1 MKRSSVFYTITFIFA
16 LALTSIFLAFL
27 WLMDYDKQ
35 NYARELNAKYS
46 TIARN
51 QLFLMSG
58 IINEKEYER
67 QTGDFKMPEI
77 TNERQKEEILANATV
92 LEEISADIG
101 SSAIMI
107 YQNHHY
113 LKVRHVDKVL
123 LLKDNDYQPYRYDII
138 KIIFSLVAII
148 LLAAYVFV
156 IRKLKPLR
164 KLKRQIA
171 KFAAGEIDEVQN
183 VSSGNDEISEVAEAF
198 YDAVCQIKNLNAS
211 RKLFL
216 RNIMHE
222 LKTPITKGRLAAEM
236 IEKSKNQERLVSVF
250 IKLENLI
257 NEFAAVE
264 QVTSSIT
271 LNNTKIC
278 RIDDVIDEAKTRRG
292 RPTLGVLYDNRV
304 AVLMGDF
311 ILSSALVGAIALSD
325 LRIMGIVS
333 AIGRELTEGEIRQ
346 FETAEGI
353 ILDEA
358 TYYDIIF
365 QKTAVLFRSC
375 AEVAAITTEASTE
388 DYDRAARIGTA
399 LGMAFQIRDDIFD
412 YYRSDVG
419 KPTGNDIREGK
430 ITLPLLHVLTEL
442 QKEGK
447 ATPYLALL
455 SEKPIPPSSIEQLTT
470 LAHEAGGIDYAWKRL
485 YHYIDE
491 AKTLLCS
498 FPESEYRTSLLAL
511 ADYIAERTI

>member
-77 TNERQKEEILANATV
+77 TNEQQKEEILANATV

-113 LKVRHVDKVL
+113 LKVQHVDKVL

-264 QVTSSIT
+264 QVTSNIA

-278 RIDDVIDEAKTRRG
+278 RIDDIIDEALDIAMVDPGQVTISKLEDVNLNADFKLLAIAAKNMIDNALKYSPNKRVNITITRESIKFINEGERLSKELRHYVEPFTKG
-292 RPTLGVLYDNRV
+292 ENAQKSFGLGLYIVENIIKAHKLTLGYEYKNGLNVFSFENLQN
-304 AVLMGDF
+304 
-311 ILSSALVGAIALSD
+311 IA
-325 LRIMGIVS
+325 
-333 AIGRELTEGEIRQ
+333 A
-346 FETAEGI
+346 
-353 ILDEA
+353 
-358 TYYDIIF
+358 
-365 QKTAVLFRSC
+365 
-375 AEVAAITTEASTE
+375 
-388 DYDRAARIGTA
+388 
-399 LGMAFQIRDDIFD
+399 
-412 YYRSDVG
+412 
-419 KPTGNDIREGK
+419 
-430 ITLPLLHVLTEL
+430 
-442 QKEGK
+442 
-447 ATPYLALL
+447 
-455 SEKPIPPSSIEQLTT
+455 
-470 LAHEAGGIDYAWKRL
+470 
-485 YHYIDE
+485 
-491 AKTLLCS
+491 
-498 FPESEYRTSLLAL
+498 
-511 ADYIAERTI
+511 

>member
-113 LKVRHVDKVL
+113 LKVQHVDKVL

-257 NEFAAVE
+257 NEFVAVE
-264 QVTSSIT
+264 QVTSSIA

-278 RIDDVIDEAKTRRG
+278 RIDDVIDEALDIAMVDPGQVTISK
-292 RPTLGVLYDNRV
+292 LEDVNLN
-304 AVLMGDF
+304 ADF
-311 ILSSALVGAIALSD
+311 KLLAIAAKNMIDNALKYSPNKHVNITIT
-325 LRIMGIVS
+325 RGSIKFIN
-333 AIGRELTEGEIRQ
+333 EGERLSKELRHYVEPFTKGESAQKSFGLGLYIVENIIKAHKLTLSYEYKNGLNVFS
-346 FETAEGI
+346 FENLQNI
-353 ILDEA
+353 
-358 TYYDIIF
+358 
-365 QKTAVLFRSC
+365 
-375 AEVAAITTEASTE
+375 AA
-388 DYDRAARIGTA
+388 
-399 LGMAFQIRDDIFD
+399 
-412 YYRSDVG
+412 
-419 KPTGNDIREGK
+419 
-430 ITLPLLHVLTEL
+430 
-442 QKEGK
+442 
-447 ATPYLALL
+447 
-455 SEKPIPPSSIEQLTT
+455 
-470 LAHEAGGIDYAWKRL
+470 
-485 YHYIDE
+485 
-491 AKTLLCS
+491 
-498 FPESEYRTSLLAL
+498 
-511 ADYIAERTI
+511 

>member
-113 LKVRHVDKVL
+113 LKVQHVDKVL

-198 YDAVCQIKNLNAS
+198 YDAVSQIKNLNAS

-264 QVTSSIT
+264 QVTSSIA

-278 RIDDVIDEAKTRRG
+278 RIDDVIDEALDIAMVDPGQVTISK
-292 RPTLGVLYDNRV
+292 LEDVNLN
-304 AVLMGDF
+304 ADF
-311 ILSSALVGAIALSD
+311 KLLAIAAKNMIDNALKYSPNKHVNITITRESIKFINEGERLS
-325 LRIMGIVS
+325 
-333 AIGRELTEGEIRQ
+333 RELRHYVEPFTKGESAQKSFGLGLYIVENIIKAHKLTLSYEYKNGLNVFS
-346 FETAEGI
+346 FENLQNI
-353 ILDEA
+353 
-358 TYYDIIF
+358 
-365 QKTAVLFRSC
+365 
-375 AEVAAITTEASTE
+375 AA
-388 DYDRAARIGTA
+388 
-399 LGMAFQIRDDIFD
+399 
-412 YYRSDVG
+412 
-419 KPTGNDIREGK
+419 
-430 ITLPLLHVLTEL
+430 
-442 QKEGK
+442 
-447 ATPYLALL
+447 
-455 SEKPIPPSSIEQLTT
+455 
-470 LAHEAGGIDYAWKRL
+470 
-485 YHYIDE
+485 
-491 AKTLLCS
+491 
-498 FPESEYRTSLLAL
+498 
-511 ADYIAERTI
+511 

>member
-113 LKVRHVDKVL
+113 LKVQHVDKVL

-198 YDAVCQIKNLNAS
+198 YDAVSQIKNLNAS

-264 QVTSSIT
+264 QVTSNIA

-278 RIDDVIDEAKTRRG
+278 RIDDVIDEAMDIAMVDPGQVTISK
-292 RPTLGVLYDNRV
+292 LEDVNLN
-304 AVLMGDF
+304 ADF
-311 ILSSALVGAIALSD
+311 KLLAIAAKNMIDNALKYSPNKHVN
-325 LRIMGIVS
+325 ITIT
-333 AIGRELTEGEIRQ
+333 RESIKFINEGERLSKELRHYVEPFTKGESAQKSFGLGLYIVENIIKAHKLTLSYEYKNGLNVFS
-346 FETAEGI
+346 FENLQNI
-353 ILDEA
+353 
-358 TYYDIIF
+358 
-365 QKTAVLFRSC
+365 
-375 AEVAAITTEASTE
+375 AA
-388 DYDRAARIGTA
+388 
-399 LGMAFQIRDDIFD
+399 
-412 YYRSDVG
+412 
-419 KPTGNDIREGK
+419 
-430 ITLPLLHVLTEL
+430 
-442 QKEGK
+442 
-447 ATPYLALL
+447 
-455 SEKPIPPSSIEQLTT
+455 
-470 LAHEAGGIDYAWKRL
+470 
-485 YHYIDE
+485 
-491 AKTLLCS
+491 
-498 FPESEYRTSLLAL
+498 
-511 ADYIAERTI
+511 

>member
-77 TNERQKEEILANATV
+77 TNEQQKEEILANATV

-113 LKVRHVDKVL
+113 LKVQHVDKVL

-198 YDAVCQIKNLNAS
+198 YDAVSQIKNLNAS

-264 QVTSSIT
+264 QVTSNIA

-278 RIDDVIDEAKTRRG
+278 RIDDIIDEALDIAMVDPGQVTISKLEDVNLNADFKLLAIAAKNMIDNALKYSPNKHVNITITRESIKFINEGERLSKELRHYVEPFTKG
-292 RPTLGVLYDNRV
+292 ESAQKSFGLGLYIVENIIKAHKLTLGYEYKNGLNVFSFENLQN
-304 AVLMGDF
+304 
-311 ILSSALVGAIALSD
+311 IA
-325 LRIMGIVS
+325 
-333 AIGRELTEGEIRQ
+333 A
-346 FETAEGI
+346 
-353 ILDEA
+353 
-358 TYYDIIF
+358 
-365 QKTAVLFRSC
+365 
-375 AEVAAITTEASTE
+375 
-388 DYDRAARIGTA
+388 
-399 LGMAFQIRDDIFD
+399 
-412 YYRSDVG
+412 
-419 KPTGNDIREGK
+419 
-430 ITLPLLHVLTEL
+430 
-442 QKEGK
+442 
-447 ATPYLALL
+447 
-455 SEKPIPPSSIEQLTT
+455 
-470 LAHEAGGIDYAWKRL
+470 
-485 YHYIDE
+485 
-491 AKTLLCS
+491 
-498 FPESEYRTSLLAL
+498 
-511 ADYIAERTI
+511 

>member
-77 TNERQKEEILANATV
+77 TNEQQKEEILANATV

-113 LKVRHVDKVL
+113 LKVQHVDKVL

-198 YDAVCQIKNLNAS
+198 YDAVSQIKNLNAS

-264 QVTSSIT
+264 QVTSNIA

-278 RIDDVIDEAKTRRG
+278 RIDDVIDEALDIAMVDPGQVTISK
-292 RPTLGVLYDNRV
+292 LEDVNLN
-304 AVLMGDF
+304 ADF
-311 ILSSALVGAIALSD
+311 KLLAIAAKNVIDNALKYSPNKHVN
-325 LRIMGIVS
+325 ITIT
-333 AIGRELTEGEIRQ
+333 RESIKFINEGERLSKELRHYVEPFTKGESAKKSFGLGLYIVENIIKAHKLTLSYEYKNGLNVFS
-346 FETAEGI
+346 FENLQNI
-353 ILDEA
+353 
-358 TYYDIIF
+358 
-365 QKTAVLFRSC
+365 
-375 AEVAAITTEASTE
+375 AA
-388 DYDRAARIGTA
+388 
-399 LGMAFQIRDDIFD
+399 
-412 YYRSDVG
+412 
-419 KPTGNDIREGK
+419 
-430 ITLPLLHVLTEL
+430 
-442 QKEGK
+442 
-447 ATPYLALL
+447 
-455 SEKPIPPSSIEQLTT
+455 
-470 LAHEAGGIDYAWKRL
+470 
-485 YHYIDE
+485 
-491 AKTLLCS
+491 
-498 FPESEYRTSLLAL
+498 
-511 ADYIAERTI
+511 

>member
-113 LKVRHVDKVL
+113 LKVQHVDKIL

-138 KIIFSLVAII
+138 KIIFLLVAII

-171 KFAAGEIDEVQN
+171 KFAAGEIEEVQN

-198 YDAVCQIKNLNAS
+198 YDAVSQIKSLNAS

-264 QVTSSIT
+264 QVTSNIA

-278 RIDDVIDEAKTRRG
+278 RIDDVIDEALDIAMVDPGQVTISKLEDVNLNADFKLLAIAAKNMIDNALKYSPNKHVNITITRESIKFINEGERLSKELRHYVEPFTKG
-292 RPTLGVLYDNRV
+292 ESAQKSFGLGLYIVENIIKAHKLTLGYEYKNGLNVFSFENLQN
-304 AVLMGDF
+304 
-311 ILSSALVGAIALSD
+311 IA
-325 LRIMGIVS
+325 
-333 AIGRELTEGEIRQ
+333 A
-346 FETAEGI
+346 
-353 ILDEA
+353 
-358 TYYDIIF
+358 
-365 QKTAVLFRSC
+365 
-375 AEVAAITTEASTE
+375 
-388 DYDRAARIGTA
+388 
-399 LGMAFQIRDDIFD
+399 
-412 YYRSDVG
+412 
-419 KPTGNDIREGK
+419 
-430 ITLPLLHVLTEL
+430 
-442 QKEGK
+442 
-447 ATPYLALL
+447 
-455 SEKPIPPSSIEQLTT
+455 
-470 LAHEAGGIDYAWKRL
+470 
-485 YHYIDE
+485 
-491 AKTLLCS
+491 
-498 FPESEYRTSLLAL
+498 
-511 ADYIAERTI
+511 

>member
-77 TNERQKEEILANATV
+77 TNEQQKEEILANATV

-113 LKVRHVDKVL
+113 LKVQHVDKIL

-138 KIIFSLVAII
+138 KIIFLLVAII

-198 YDAVCQIKNLNAS
+198 YDAVSQIKSLNAS

-264 QVTSSIT
+264 QVTSNIA

-278 RIDDVIDEAKTRRG
+278 RIDDVIDEALDIAMVDPGQVTISK
-292 RPTLGVLYDNRV
+292 LEDVNLN
-304 AVLMGDF
+304 ADF
-311 ILSSALVGAIALSD
+311 KLLAIAAKNMIDNALKYSPNKHVN
-325 LRIMGIVS
+325 ITIT
-333 AIGRELTEGEIRQ
+333 RESIKFINEGERLSKELRHYVEPFTKGESAQKSFGLGLYIVENIIKAHKLTLSYEYKNGLNVFS
-346 FETAEGI
+346 FENLQNI
-353 ILDEA
+353 
-358 TYYDIIF
+358 
-365 QKTAVLFRSC
+365 
-375 AEVAAITTEASTE
+375 AA
-388 DYDRAARIGTA
+388 
-399 LGMAFQIRDDIFD
+399 
-412 YYRSDVG
+412 
-419 KPTGNDIREGK
+419 
-430 ITLPLLHVLTEL
+430 
-442 QKEGK
+442 
-447 ATPYLALL
+447 
-455 SEKPIPPSSIEQLTT
+455 
-470 LAHEAGGIDYAWKRL
+470 
-485 YHYIDE
+485 
-491 AKTLLCS
+491 
-498 FPESEYRTSLLAL
+498 
-511 ADYIAERTI
+511 

>member
-113 LKVRHVDKVL
+113 LKVQHVDKIL

-198 YDAVCQIKNLNAS
+198 YDAVSQIKNLNAS

-264 QVTSSIT
+264 QVTSNIA

-278 RIDDVIDEAKTRRG
+278 RIDDVIDEALDIAMVDPGQVTISKLEDVNLKADFKLLAIAAKNMIDNALKYSPNKHVNITITRESIKFINEGERLSKELRHYVEPFTKG
-292 RPTLGVLYDNRV
+292 ESAQKSFGLGLYIVENIIKAHKLTLGYEYKNGLNVFSFDN
-304 AVLMGDF
+304 LQN
-311 ILSSALVGAIALSD
+311 IA
-325 LRIMGIVS
+325 
-333 AIGRELTEGEIRQ
+333 A
-346 FETAEGI
+346 
-353 ILDEA
+353 
-358 TYYDIIF
+358 
-365 QKTAVLFRSC
+365 
-375 AEVAAITTEASTE
+375 
-388 DYDRAARIGTA
+388 
-399 LGMAFQIRDDIFD
+399 
-412 YYRSDVG
+412 
-419 KPTGNDIREGK
+419 
-430 ITLPLLHVLTEL
+430 
-442 QKEGK
+442 
-447 ATPYLALL
+447 
-455 SEKPIPPSSIEQLTT
+455 
-470 LAHEAGGIDYAWKRL
+470 
-485 YHYIDE
+485 
-491 AKTLLCS
+491 
-498 FPESEYRTSLLAL
+498 
-511 ADYIAERTI
+511 

>member
-77 TNERQKEEILANATV
+77 TNEQQKEEILANATV

-113 LKVRHVDKVL
+113 LKVQHVDKIL

-138 KIIFSLVAII
+138 KIIFLLVAII

-198 YDAVCQIKNLNAS
+198 YDAVSQIKNLNAS

-264 QVTSSIT
+264 QVTSNIA

-278 RIDDVIDEAKTRRG
+278 RIDDVIDEALDIAMVDPGQVTISK
-292 RPTLGVLYDNRV
+292 LEDANLN
-304 AVLMGDF
+304 ADF
-311 ILSSALVGAIALSD
+311 KLLAIAAKNMIDNALKYSPNKHVN
-325 LRIMGIVS
+325 ITIT
-333 AIGRELTEGEIRQ
+333 RESIKFINEGERLSKELRHYVEPFTKGEGAQKSFGLGLYIVENIIKAHKLTLSYEYKNGLNVFS
-346 FETAEGI
+346 FENLQNI
-353 ILDEA
+353 
-358 TYYDIIF
+358 
-365 QKTAVLFRSC
+365 
-375 AEVAAITTEASTE
+375 AA
-388 DYDRAARIGTA
+388 
-399 LGMAFQIRDDIFD
+399 
-412 YYRSDVG
+412 
-419 KPTGNDIREGK
+419 
-430 ITLPLLHVLTEL
+430 
-442 QKEGK
+442 
-447 ATPYLALL
+447 
-455 SEKPIPPSSIEQLTT
+455 
-470 LAHEAGGIDYAWKRL
+470 
-485 YHYIDE
+485 
-491 AKTLLCS
+491 
-498 FPESEYRTSLLAL
+498 
-511 ADYIAERTI
+511 

>member
-77 TNERQKEEILANATV
+77 TNEQQKEEILANATV

-113 LKVRHVDKVL
+113 LKVQHVDKIL

-198 YDAVCQIKNLNAS
+198 YDAVSQIKSLNAS

-264 QVTSSIT
+264 QVTSNIA

-278 RIDDVIDEAKTRRG
+278 RIDDVIDEALDIAMVDPGQVTISK
-292 RPTLGVLYDNRV
+292 LEDVNLN
-304 AVLMGDF
+304 ADF
-311 ILSSALVGAIALSD
+311 KLLAIAAKNMIDNAVKYSPNKHVN
-325 LRIMGIVS
+325 ITIT
-333 AIGRELTEGEIRQ
+333 RESIKFINEGERLSKELRHYVEPFTKGESAQKSFGLGLYIVENIIKAHKLTLSYEYKNGLNVFS
-346 FETAEGI
+346 FENLQNI
-353 ILDEA
+353 
-358 TYYDIIF
+358 
-365 QKTAVLFRSC
+365 
-375 AEVAAITTEASTE
+375 AA
-388 DYDRAARIGTA
+388 
-399 LGMAFQIRDDIFD
+399 
-412 YYRSDVG
+412 
-419 KPTGNDIREGK
+419 
-430 ITLPLLHVLTEL
+430 
-442 QKEGK
+442 
-447 ATPYLALL
+447 
-455 SEKPIPPSSIEQLTT
+455 
-470 LAHEAGGIDYAWKRL
+470 
-485 YHYIDE
+485 
-491 AKTLLCS
+491 
-498 FPESEYRTSLLAL
+498 
-511 ADYIAERTI
+511 

>member
-113 LKVRHVDKVL
+113 LKVQHVDKVL

-138 KIIFSLVAII
+138 KIIFLLVAII

-264 QVTSSIT
+264 QVTSNIA

-278 RIDDVIDEAKTRRG
+278 RIDDIIDEALDIAMVDPGQVTISKLEDVNLNADFKLLAIAAKNMIDNALKYSPNKHVNITITRESIKFINEGERLSKELRHYVEPFTKG
-292 RPTLGVLYDNRV
+292 ENAQKSFGLGLYIVENIIKAHKLTLGYEYKNGLNVFSFENLQN
-304 AVLMGDF
+304 
-311 ILSSALVGAIALSD
+311 IA
-325 LRIMGIVS
+325 
-333 AIGRELTEGEIRQ
+333 A
-346 FETAEGI
+346 
-353 ILDEA
+353 
-358 TYYDIIF
+358 
-365 QKTAVLFRSC
+365 
-375 AEVAAITTEASTE
+375 
-388 DYDRAARIGTA
+388 
-399 LGMAFQIRDDIFD
+399 
-412 YYRSDVG
+412 
-419 KPTGNDIREGK
+419 
-430 ITLPLLHVLTEL
+430 
-442 QKEGK
+442 
-447 ATPYLALL
+447 
-455 SEKPIPPSSIEQLTT
+455 
-470 LAHEAGGIDYAWKRL
+470 
-485 YHYIDE
+485 
-491 AKTLLCS
+491 
-498 FPESEYRTSLLAL
+498 
-511 ADYIAERTI
+511 

>member
-113 LKVRHVDKVL
+113 LKVQHVDKIL

-198 YDAVCQIKNLNAS
+198 YDAVSQIKNLNAS

-264 QVTSSIT
+264 QVTSNIA

-278 RIDDVIDEAKTRRG
+278 RIDDVIDEALDIAMVDPGKVTISK
-292 RPTLGVLYDNRV
+292 LEDVNLN
-304 AVLMGDF
+304 ADF
-311 ILSSALVGAIALSD
+311 KLLAIAAKNMIDNALKYSPNKHVN
-325 LRIMGIVS
+325 ITIT
-333 AIGRELTEGEIRQ
+333 RESIKFINEGERLSKELRHYVEPFTKGASAQKSFGLGLYIVENIIKAHKLTLSYEYKNGLNVFS
-346 FETAEGI
+346 FENLQNI
-353 ILDEA
+353 
-358 TYYDIIF
+358 
-365 QKTAVLFRSC
+365 
-375 AEVAAITTEASTE
+375 AA
-388 DYDRAARIGTA
+388 
-399 LGMAFQIRDDIFD
+399 
-412 YYRSDVG
+412 
-419 KPTGNDIREGK
+419 
-430 ITLPLLHVLTEL
+430 
-442 QKEGK
+442 
-447 ATPYLALL
+447 
-455 SEKPIPPSSIEQLTT
+455 
-470 LAHEAGGIDYAWKRL
+470 
-485 YHYIDE
+485 
-491 AKTLLCS
+491 
-498 FPESEYRTSLLAL
+498 
-511 ADYIAERTI
+511 

>member
-77 TNERQKEEILANATV
+77 TNEQQKEEILANATV

-113 LKVRHVDKVL
+113 LKVQHVDKIL

-138 KIIFSLVAII
+138 KIIFLLVAII

-183 VSSGNDEISEVAEAF
+183 VSSGNDEISDVAEAF
-198 YDAVCQIKNLNAS
+198 YDAVSQIKSLNAS

-264 QVTSSIT
+264 QVTSNIA

-278 RIDDVIDEAKTRRG
+278 RIDDVIDEALDIAMVDPGQVTIS
-292 RPTLGVLYDNRV
+292 TLEDVNLN
-304 AVLMGDF
+304 ADF
-311 ILSSALVGAIALSD
+311 KLLAIAAKNMIDNALKYSPNKHVN
-325 LRIMGIVS
+325 ITIT
-333 AIGRELTEGEIRQ
+333 RESIKFINEGERLSKELRHYVEPFTKGESAQKSFGLGLYIVENIIKAHKLTLSYEYKNGLNVFS
-346 FETAEGI
+346 FENLQNI
-353 ILDEA
+353 
-358 TYYDIIF
+358 
-365 QKTAVLFRSC
+365 
-375 AEVAAITTEASTE
+375 AA
-388 DYDRAARIGTA
+388 
-399 LGMAFQIRDDIFD
+399 
-412 YYRSDVG
+412 
-419 KPTGNDIREGK
+419 
-430 ITLPLLHVLTEL
+430 
-442 QKEGK
+442 
-447 ATPYLALL
+447 
-455 SEKPIPPSSIEQLTT
+455 
-470 LAHEAGGIDYAWKRL
+470 
-485 YHYIDE
+485 
-491 AKTLLCS
+491 
-498 FPESEYRTSLLAL
+498 
-511 ADYIAERTI
+511 

>member
-77 TNERQKEEILANATV
+77 TNEQQKEEILANATV

-113 LKVRHVDKVL
+113 LKVQHVDKVL

-183 VSSGNDEISEVAEAF
+183 VSSGNDEISEVAEVF

-264 QVTSSIT
+264 QVTSNIA

-278 RIDDVIDEAKTRRG
+278 RIDDVIDEALDIAMVDPGQVTISK
-292 RPTLGVLYDNRV
+292 LEDVNLN
-304 AVLMGDF
+304 ADF
-311 ILSSALVGAIALSD
+311 KLLAIAAKNMIDNALKYSPNKHVN
-325 LRIMGIVS
+325 ITIT
-333 AIGRELTEGEIRQ
+333 RESIKFINEGERLSKELRHYVEPFTKGESAKKSFGLGLYIVENIIKAHKLTLSYEYKNGLNVFS
-346 FETAEGI
+346 FENLQNI
-353 ILDEA
+353 
-358 TYYDIIF
+358 
-365 QKTAVLFRSC
+365 
-375 AEVAAITTEASTE
+375 AA
-388 DYDRAARIGTA
+388 
-399 LGMAFQIRDDIFD
+399 
-412 YYRSDVG
+412 
-419 KPTGNDIREGK
+419 
-430 ITLPLLHVLTEL
+430 
-442 QKEGK
+442 
-447 ATPYLALL
+447 
-455 SEKPIPPSSIEQLTT
+455 
-470 LAHEAGGIDYAWKRL
+470 
-485 YHYIDE
+485 
-491 AKTLLCS
+491 
-498 FPESEYRTSLLAL
+498 
-511 ADYIAERTI
+511 

>member
-77 TNERQKEEILANATV
+77 TNEQQKEEILANATV

-113 LKVRHVDKVL
+113 LKVQHVDKVL

-198 YDAVCQIKNLNAS
+198 YDAVSQIKNLNAS

-278 RIDDVIDEAKTRRG
+278 RIDDVIDEALDIAMVDPGQVTISK
-292 RPTLGVLYDNRV
+292 LEDVNLN
-304 AVLMGDF
+304 ADF
-311 ILSSALVGAIALSD
+311 KLLAIAAKNMIDNALKYSPNKHVN
-325 LRIMGIVS
+325 ITIT
-333 AIGRELTEGEIRQ
+333 RESIKFINEGERLSKELRHYVEPFTKGESAKKSFGLGLYIVENIIKAHKLTLSYEYKNGLNVFS
-346 FETAEGI
+346 FENLQNI
-353 ILDEA
+353 
-358 TYYDIIF
+358 
-365 QKTAVLFRSC
+365 
-375 AEVAAITTEASTE
+375 AA
-388 DYDRAARIGTA
+388 
-399 LGMAFQIRDDIFD
+399 
-412 YYRSDVG
+412 
-419 KPTGNDIREGK
+419 
-430 ITLPLLHVLTEL
+430 
-442 QKEGK
+442 
-447 ATPYLALL
+447 
-455 SEKPIPPSSIEQLTT
+455 
-470 LAHEAGGIDYAWKRL
+470 
-485 YHYIDE
+485 
-491 AKTLLCS
+491 
-498 FPESEYRTSLLAL
+498 
-511 ADYIAERTI
+511 

>member
-77 TNERQKEEILANATV
+77 TNEQQKEEILANATV

-113 LKVRHVDKVL
+113 LKVQHVDKVL

-138 KIIFSLVAII
+138 KIIFLLVAII

-198 YDAVCQIKNLNAS
+198 YDAVSQIKNLNAS

-264 QVTSSIT
+264 QVTSNIA

-278 RIDDVIDEAKTRRG
+278 RIDDVIDEALDIAMVDPGQVTISK
-292 RPTLGVLYDNRV
+292 LEDVNLN
-304 AVLMGDF
+304 ADF
-311 ILSSALVGAIALSD
+311 KLLAIAAKNMIDNALKYSPNKHVN
-325 LRIMGIVS
+325 ITIT
-333 AIGRELTEGEIRQ
+333 RESIKFINEGERLSKELRHYVEPFTKGESAQKSFGLGLYIV
-346 FETAEGI
+346 ENI
-353 ILDEA
+353 IKAHKL
-358 TYYDIIF
+358 
-365 QKTAVLFRSC
+365 
-375 AEVAAITTEASTE
+375 
-388 DYDRAARIGTA
+388 A
-399 LGMAFQIRDDIFD
+399 LGYEYKNGLNVFSFE
-412 YYRSDVG
+412 
-419 KPTGNDIREGK
+419 N
-430 ITLPLLHVLTEL
+430 L
-442 QKEGK
+442 QN
-447 ATPYLALL
+447 
-455 SEKPIPPSSIEQLTT
+455 
-470 LAHEAGGIDYAWKRL
+470 
-485 YHYIDE
+485 
-491 AKTLLCS
+491 
-498 FPESEYRTSLLAL
+498 
-511 ADYIAERTI
+511 IAA

>member
-113 LKVRHVDKVL
+113 LKVQHVDKVL

-257 NEFAAVE
+257 NEFVAVE
-264 QVTSSIT
+264 QVTSSIA

-278 RIDDVIDEAKTRRG
+278 RIDDVIDEALDIAMVDPGQVTISK
-292 RPTLGVLYDNRV
+292 LVDVNLN
-304 AVLMGDF
+304 ADF
-311 ILSSALVGAIALSD
+311 KLLAIAAKNMIDNALKYSPNKHVN
-325 LRIMGIVS
+325 ITIT
-333 AIGRELTEGEIRQ
+333 RESIKFINEGERLSKELRHYVEPFTKGENAQKSFGLGLYIVENIIKAHKLTLSYEYKNGLNVFS
-346 FETAEGI
+346 FENLQNI
-353 ILDEA
+353 
-358 TYYDIIF
+358 
-365 QKTAVLFRSC
+365 
-375 AEVAAITTEASTE
+375 AA
-388 DYDRAARIGTA
+388 
-399 LGMAFQIRDDIFD
+399 
-412 YYRSDVG
+412 
-419 KPTGNDIREGK
+419 
-430 ITLPLLHVLTEL
+430 
-442 QKEGK
+442 
-447 ATPYLALL
+447 
-455 SEKPIPPSSIEQLTT
+455 
-470 LAHEAGGIDYAWKRL
+470 
-485 YHYIDE
+485 
-491 AKTLLCS
+491 
-498 FPESEYRTSLLAL
+498 
-511 ADYIAERTI
+511 

>member
-113 LKVRHVDKVL
+113 LKVQHVDKVL

-183 VSSGNDEISEVAEAF
+183 ISSGNDEISEVAEAF
-198 YDAVCQIKNLNAS
+198 YDAVSQIKNLNAS

-264 QVTSSIT
+264 QVTSNIA

-278 RIDDVIDEAKTRRG
+278 RIDDVIDEALDIAMVDPEQVTISK
-292 RPTLGVLYDNRV
+292 LEDVNIN
-304 AVLMGDF
+304 ADF
-311 ILSSALVGAIALSD
+311 KLLAIAAKNMIDNALKYSPNK
-325 LRIMGIVS
+325 RVNITIT
-333 AIGRELTEGEIRQ
+333 RESIKFINEGERLSKELRHYVEPFTKGESAQNSFGLGLYIVENIIKAHKLTLSYEYKNGLNVFS
-346 FETAEGI
+346 FENLQNI
-353 ILDEA
+353 
-358 TYYDIIF
+358 
-365 QKTAVLFRSC
+365 
-375 AEVAAITTEASTE
+375 AA
-388 DYDRAARIGTA
+388 
-399 LGMAFQIRDDIFD
+399 
-412 YYRSDVG
+412 
-419 KPTGNDIREGK
+419 
-430 ITLPLLHVLTEL
+430 
-442 QKEGK
+442 
-447 ATPYLALL
+447 
-455 SEKPIPPSSIEQLTT
+455 
-470 LAHEAGGIDYAWKRL
+470 
-485 YHYIDE
+485 
-491 AKTLLCS
+491 
-498 FPESEYRTSLLAL
+498 
-511 ADYIAERTI
+511 

>member
-77 TNERQKEEILANATV
+77 TSERQKEEILANATV

-113 LKVRHVDKVL
+113 LKVQHVDKIL

-198 YDAVCQIKNLNAS
+198 YDAVSQIKNLNAS

-264 QVTSSIT
+264 QVTSNIA

-278 RIDDVIDEAKTRRG
+278 RIDDVIDEALDIAMVDPGQVTINK
-292 RPTLGVLYDNRV
+292 LEDVSLN
-304 AVLMGDF
+304 ADF
-311 ILSSALVGAIALSD
+311 KLLAIAAKNMIDNALKYSPNKHVN
-325 LRIMGIVS
+325 ITIT
-333 AIGRELTEGEIRQ
+333 RESIKFINEGERLSKEQRHNVDPFTKGESAQKSFGLGLYIVENIIKAHKLTLSYEYKNGLNVFS
-346 FETAEGI
+346 FENLQNI
-353 ILDEA
+353 
-358 TYYDIIF
+358 
-365 QKTAVLFRSC
+365 
-375 AEVAAITTEASTE
+375 AA
-388 DYDRAARIGTA
+388 
-399 LGMAFQIRDDIFD
+399 
-412 YYRSDVG
+412 
-419 KPTGNDIREGK
+419 
-430 ITLPLLHVLTEL
+430 
-442 QKEGK
+442 
-447 ATPYLALL
+447 
-455 SEKPIPPSSIEQLTT
+455 
-470 LAHEAGGIDYAWKRL
+470 
-485 YHYIDE
+485 
-491 AKTLLCS
+491 
-498 FPESEYRTSLLAL
+498 
-511 ADYIAERTI
+511 

>member
-77 TNERQKEEILANATV
+77 TNEQQKEEILANATV

-113 LKVRHVDKVL
+113 LKVQHVDKIL

-171 KFAAGEIDEVQN
+171 KFAAGEIEEVQN

-198 YDAVCQIKNLNAS
+198 YDAVSQIKNLNAS

-264 QVTSSIT
+264 QVTSNIA

-278 RIDDVIDEAKTRRG
+278 RIDDVIDEALDIAMVDPGQVTISK
-292 RPTLGVLYDNRV
+292 LEDVSLN
-304 AVLMGDF
+304 ADF
-311 ILSSALVGAIALSD
+311 KLLAIAAKNMIDNALKYSPNKHVN
-325 LRIMGIVS
+325 ITIT
-333 AIGRELTEGEIRQ
+333 RESIKFINEGERLSKELRHYVEPFTKGESAQKSFGLGLYIVENIIKAHKLTLSYEYKNGLNVFS
-346 FETAEGI
+346 FE
-353 ILDEA
+353 
-358 TYYDIIF
+358 
-365 QKTAVLFRSC
+365 
-375 AEVAAITTEASTE
+375 
-388 DYDRAARIGTA
+388 
-399 LGMAFQIRDDIFD
+399 
-412 YYRSDVG
+412 
-419 KPTGNDIREGK
+419 N
-430 ITLPLLHVLTEL
+430 L
-442 QKEGK
+442 QNIS
-447 ATPYLALL
+447 A
-455 SEKPIPPSSIEQLTT
+455 
-470 LAHEAGGIDYAWKRL
+470 
-485 YHYIDE
+485 
-491 AKTLLCS
+491 
-498 FPESEYRTSLLAL
+498 
-511 ADYIAERTI
+511 

>member
-77 TNERQKEEILANATV
+77 TNEQQKEEILANATV

-113 LKVRHVDKVL
+113 LKVRHVDKIL

-138 KIIFSLVAII
+138 KIIFLLVAII

-198 YDAVCQIKNLNAS
+198 YDAVSQIKNLNAS

-278 RIDDVIDEAKTRRG
+278 RIDDVIDEALDIAMVDPGQVTISK
-292 RPTLGVLYDNRV
+292 LEDVNLN
-304 AVLMGDF
+304 ADF
-311 ILSSALVGAIALSD
+311 KLLAIAAKNMIDNALKYSPNKHVN
-325 LRIMGIVS
+325 ITIT
-333 AIGRELTEGEIRQ
+333 RESIKFINEGERLSKELRHYVEPFTKGESAQKSFGLGLYIVENIIKAHKLTLSYEYKNGLNVFS
-346 FETAEGI
+346 FENLQNI
-353 ILDEA
+353 
-358 TYYDIIF
+358 
-365 QKTAVLFRSC
+365 
-375 AEVAAITTEASTE
+375 AA
-388 DYDRAARIGTA
+388 
-399 LGMAFQIRDDIFD
+399 
-412 YYRSDVG
+412 
-419 KPTGNDIREGK
+419 
-430 ITLPLLHVLTEL
+430 
-442 QKEGK
+442 
-447 ATPYLALL
+447 
-455 SEKPIPPSSIEQLTT
+455 
-470 LAHEAGGIDYAWKRL
+470 
-485 YHYIDE
+485 
-491 AKTLLCS
+491 
-498 FPESEYRTSLLAL
+498 
-511 ADYIAERTI
+511 

>member
-77 TNERQKEEILANATV
+77 TNEQQKEDILANATV

-113 LKVRHVDKVL
+113 LKVQHVDKVL

-198 YDAVCQIKNLNAS
+198 YDAVSQIKNLNAS

-264 QVTSSIT
+264 QVTSNIE

-278 RIDDVIDEAKTRRG
+278 RIDDVIDEALDIAMVDPGQVTISK
-292 RPTLGVLYDNRV
+292 LEDVNLN
-304 AVLMGDF
+304 ADF
-311 ILSSALVGAIALSD
+311 KLLAIAAKNMIDNALKYSPNKHVN
-325 LRIMGIVS
+325 ITITGESIKF
-333 AIGRELTEGEIRQ
+333 INEGERLSKELRHYVEPFTKGESAQKSFGLGLYIVENIIKAHKLTLSYEYKNGLNVFS
-346 FETAEGI
+346 FENLQNI
-353 ILDEA
+353 
-358 TYYDIIF
+358 
-365 QKTAVLFRSC
+365 
-375 AEVAAITTEASTE
+375 AA
-388 DYDRAARIGTA
+388 
-399 LGMAFQIRDDIFD
+399 
-412 YYRSDVG
+412 
-419 KPTGNDIREGK
+419 
-430 ITLPLLHVLTEL
+430 
-442 QKEGK
+442 
-447 ATPYLALL
+447 
-455 SEKPIPPSSIEQLTT
+455 
-470 LAHEAGGIDYAWKRL
+470 
-485 YHYIDE
+485 
-491 AKTLLCS
+491 
-498 FPESEYRTSLLAL
+498 
-511 ADYIAERTI
+511 

>member
-77 TNERQKEEILANATV
+77 TNEQQKEEILANATV

-113 LKVRHVDKVL
+113 LKVQHVDKIL

-138 KIIFSLVAII
+138 KIIFLLVAII

-264 QVTSSIT
+264 QVTSNIA

-278 RIDDVIDEAKTRRG
+278 RIDDVIDEALDIAMVDPGQVTISK
-292 RPTLGVLYDNRV
+292 LEDVSLN
-304 AVLMGDF
+304 ADF
-311 ILSSALVGAIALSD
+311 KLLAIAAKNMIDNALKYSPNKHVNITITRESIKFINKGERLSKE
-325 LRIMGIVS
+325 LRHYVEPFTKGESAQKSFGLGLYIVENIIK
-333 AIGRELTEGEIRQ
+333 AHKLTLSYEYKNGLNVFS
-346 FETAEGI
+346 FENLQNI
-353 ILDEA
+353 
-358 TYYDIIF
+358 
-365 QKTAVLFRSC
+365 
-375 AEVAAITTEASTE
+375 AA
-388 DYDRAARIGTA
+388 
-399 LGMAFQIRDDIFD
+399 
-412 YYRSDVG
+412 
-419 KPTGNDIREGK
+419 
-430 ITLPLLHVLTEL
+430 
-442 QKEGK
+442 
-447 ATPYLALL
+447 
-455 SEKPIPPSSIEQLTT
+455 
-470 LAHEAGGIDYAWKRL
+470 
-485 YHYIDE
+485 
-491 AKTLLCS
+491 
-498 FPESEYRTSLLAL
+498 
-511 ADYIAERTI
+511 

>member
-264 QVTSSIT
+264 QVTSSIA

-278 RIDDVIDEAKTRRG
+278 RIDDVIDEALDIAMVDPGQVTISK
-292 RPTLGVLYDNRV
+292 LEDVNLN
-304 AVLMGDF
+304 ADF
-311 ILSSALVGAIALSD
+311 KLLAIAAKNMIDNALKYSPNKHVN
-325 LRIMGIVS
+325 ITIT
-333 AIGRELTEGEIRQ
+333 RESIKFINEGERLSKELRHYVEPFTKGESAQKSFGLGLYIVENIIKAHKLTLSYEYKNGLNVFS
-346 FETAEGI
+346 FENLQNI
-353 ILDEA
+353 
-358 TYYDIIF
+358 
-365 QKTAVLFRSC
+365 
-375 AEVAAITTEASTE
+375 AA
-388 DYDRAARIGTA
+388 
-399 LGMAFQIRDDIFD
+399 
-412 YYRSDVG
+412 
-419 KPTGNDIREGK
+419 
-430 ITLPLLHVLTEL
+430 
-442 QKEGK
+442 
-447 ATPYLALL
+447 
-455 SEKPIPPSSIEQLTT
+455 
-470 LAHEAGGIDYAWKRL
+470 
-485 YHYIDE
+485 
-491 AKTLLCS
+491 
-498 FPESEYRTSLLAL
+498 
-511 ADYIAERTI
+511 

>member
-264 QVTSSIT
+264 QVTSNIA

-278 RIDDVIDEAKTRRG
+278 RIDDVIDEALDIAMVDPGQVTISK
-292 RPTLGVLYDNRV
+292 LEDVNLN
-304 AVLMGDF
+304 ADF
-311 ILSSALVGAIALSD
+311 KLLAIAAKNMIDNALKYSPNKHVN
-325 LRIMGIVS
+325 ITIT
-333 AIGRELTEGEIRQ
+333 RESIKFINEGERLSKELRHYVEPFTKGESAKKSFGLGLYIVENIIKAHKLTLSYEYKNGLNVFS
-346 FETAEGI
+346 FENLQNI
-353 ILDEA
+353 
-358 TYYDIIF
+358 
-365 QKTAVLFRSC
+365 
-375 AEVAAITTEASTE
+375 AA
-388 DYDRAARIGTA
+388 
-399 LGMAFQIRDDIFD
+399 
-412 YYRSDVG
+412 
-419 KPTGNDIREGK
+419 
-430 ITLPLLHVLTEL
+430 
-442 QKEGK
+442 
-447 ATPYLALL
+447 
-455 SEKPIPPSSIEQLTT
+455 
-470 LAHEAGGIDYAWKRL
+470 
-485 YHYIDE
+485 
-491 AKTLLCS
+491 
-498 FPESEYRTSLLAL
+498 
-511 ADYIAERTI
+511 

>member
-113 LKVRHVDKVL
+113 LKVQHVDKVL

-198 YDAVCQIKNLNAS
+198 YDAVSQIKNLNAS

-264 QVTSSIT
+264 QVTSNIA

-278 RIDDVIDEAKTRRG
+278 RIDDVIDEALDIAMVDPGQVTISK
-292 RPTLGVLYDNRV
+292 LEDVSLN
-304 AVLMGDF
+304 ADF
-311 ILSSALVGAIALSD
+311 KLLAIAAKNMIDNALQYSPKKHVN
-325 LRIMGIVS
+325 ITIT
-333 AIGRELTEGEIRQ
+333 RESIKFINEGERLSKELRHYVEPFTKGESAQKSFGLGLYIVENIIKAHKLTLSYEYKNGLNVFS
-346 FETAEGI
+346 FENLQNI
-353 ILDEA
+353 
-358 TYYDIIF
+358 
-365 QKTAVLFRSC
+365 
-375 AEVAAITTEASTE
+375 AA
-388 DYDRAARIGTA
+388 
-399 LGMAFQIRDDIFD
+399 
-412 YYRSDVG
+412 
-419 KPTGNDIREGK
+419 
-430 ITLPLLHVLTEL
+430 
-442 QKEGK
+442 
-447 ATPYLALL
+447 
-455 SEKPIPPSSIEQLTT
+455 
-470 LAHEAGGIDYAWKRL
+470 
-485 YHYIDE
+485 
-491 AKTLLCS
+491 
-498 FPESEYRTSLLAL
+498 
-511 ADYIAERTI
+511 

>member
-113 LKVRHVDKVL
+113 LKVQHVDKVL

-264 QVTSSIT
+264 QVTSSIA

-278 RIDDVIDEAKTRRG
+278 RIDDVIDEALDIAMVDPGQVTISKLEDVSLNADFKLLAIAAKNMIDNALKYSPNKHVNITITRESIKFINEGERLSKELRHYVEPFTKG
-292 RPTLGVLYDNRV
+292 ESAQKSFGLGLYIVENIIKAHKLTLGYEYKNGLNVFSFENLQN
-304 AVLMGDF
+304 
-311 ILSSALVGAIALSD
+311 IA
-325 LRIMGIVS
+325 
-333 AIGRELTEGEIRQ
+333 A
-346 FETAEGI
+346 
-353 ILDEA
+353 
-358 TYYDIIF
+358 
-365 QKTAVLFRSC
+365 
-375 AEVAAITTEASTE
+375 
-388 DYDRAARIGTA
+388 
-399 LGMAFQIRDDIFD
+399 
-412 YYRSDVG
+412 
-419 KPTGNDIREGK
+419 
-430 ITLPLLHVLTEL
+430 
-442 QKEGK
+442 
-447 ATPYLALL
+447 
-455 SEKPIPPSSIEQLTT
+455 
-470 LAHEAGGIDYAWKRL
+470 
-485 YHYIDE
+485 
-491 AKTLLCS
+491 
-498 FPESEYRTSLLAL
+498 
-511 ADYIAERTI
+511 

>member
-113 LKVRHVDKVL
+113 LKVQHVDKVL

-198 YDAVCQIKNLNAS
+198 YDAVSQIKNLNAS

-264 QVTSSIT
+264 QVTSNIA

-278 RIDDVIDEAKTRRG
+278 RIDDVIDEALDIAMVDPGQVTISKLEDVSLNADFKLLAIAAKNMIDNALKYSPNKHVNITITRESIKFINEGERLSKELRHYVEPFTKG
-292 RPTLGVLYDNRV
+292 ESAQKSFGLGLYIVENIIKAHKLTLGYEYKNGLNVFSFENLQN
-304 AVLMGDF
+304 
-311 ILSSALVGAIALSD
+311 IA
-325 LRIMGIVS
+325 
-333 AIGRELTEGEIRQ
+333 A
-346 FETAEGI
+346 
-353 ILDEA
+353 
-358 TYYDIIF
+358 
-365 QKTAVLFRSC
+365 
-375 AEVAAITTEASTE
+375 
-388 DYDRAARIGTA
+388 
-399 LGMAFQIRDDIFD
+399 
-412 YYRSDVG
+412 
-419 KPTGNDIREGK
+419 
-430 ITLPLLHVLTEL
+430 
-442 QKEGK
+442 
-447 ATPYLALL
+447 
-455 SEKPIPPSSIEQLTT
+455 
-470 LAHEAGGIDYAWKRL
+470 
-485 YHYIDE
+485 
-491 AKTLLCS
+491 
-498 FPESEYRTSLLAL
+498 
-511 ADYIAERTI
+511 

>member
-113 LKVRHVDKVL
+113 LKVRHVDKIL

-264 QVTSSIT
+264 QVTSNIA

-278 RIDDVIDEAKTRRG
+278 RIDDVIDEALDIAMVDPGQVTISK
-292 RPTLGVLYDNRV
+292 LEDVSLN
-304 AVLMGDF
+304 ADF
-311 ILSSALVGAIALSD
+311 KLLAIAAKNMIDNALKYSPNKHVN
-325 LRIMGIVS
+325 ITIT
-333 AIGRELTEGEIRQ
+333 RESIKFINEGERLSKELRHYVEPFTKGESAQKSFGLGLYIVENIIKAHKLTLSYEYKNGLNVFS
-346 FETAEGI
+346 FENLQNI
-353 ILDEA
+353 
-358 TYYDIIF
+358 
-365 QKTAVLFRSC
+365 
-375 AEVAAITTEASTE
+375 AA
-388 DYDRAARIGTA
+388 
-399 LGMAFQIRDDIFD
+399 
-412 YYRSDVG
+412 
-419 KPTGNDIREGK
+419 
-430 ITLPLLHVLTEL
+430 
-442 QKEGK
+442 
-447 ATPYLALL
+447 
-455 SEKPIPPSSIEQLTT
+455 
-470 LAHEAGGIDYAWKRL
+470 
-485 YHYIDE
+485 
-491 AKTLLCS
+491 
-498 FPESEYRTSLLAL
+498 
-511 ADYIAERTI
+511 

>member
-107 YQNHHY
+107 YQNYHY
-113 LKVRHVDKVL
+113 LKVQHVDKVL

-171 KFAAGEIDEVQN
+171 KFAAGEIDGVQN

-198 YDAVCQIKNLNAS
+198 YDAVSQIKSLNAS

-264 QVTSSIT
+264 QVTSNIA

-278 RIDDVIDEAKTRRG
+278 RIDDIIDEALDIAMVDPGQVTISKLEDVNLNADFKLLAIAAKNMIDNALKYSPNKHVNITITRESIKFINEGERLSKELRHYVEPFTKG
-292 RPTLGVLYDNRV
+292 ESAQKSFGLGLYIVENIIKAHKLTLGYEYKNGLNVFSFENLQN
-304 AVLMGDF
+304 
-311 ILSSALVGAIALSD
+311 IA
-325 LRIMGIVS
+325 
-333 AIGRELTEGEIRQ
+333 A
-346 FETAEGI
+346 
-353 ILDEA
+353 
-358 TYYDIIF
+358 
-365 QKTAVLFRSC
+365 
-375 AEVAAITTEASTE
+375 
-388 DYDRAARIGTA
+388 
-399 LGMAFQIRDDIFD
+399 
-412 YYRSDVG
+412 
-419 KPTGNDIREGK
+419 
-430 ITLPLLHVLTEL
+430 
-442 QKEGK
+442 
-447 ATPYLALL
+447 
-455 SEKPIPPSSIEQLTT
+455 
-470 LAHEAGGIDYAWKRL
+470 
-485 YHYIDE
+485 
-491 AKTLLCS
+491 
-498 FPESEYRTSLLAL
+498 
-511 ADYIAERTI
+511 

>member
-77 TNERQKEEILANATV
+77 TNEQQKEEILANATV

-113 LKVRHVDKVL
+113 LKVQHVDKVL

-198 YDAVCQIKNLNAS
+198 YDAVSQIKNLNAS

-264 QVTSSIT
+264 QVTSNIA

-278 RIDDVIDEAKTRRG
+278 RIDDVIDEALDIAIVDPGQVTISKLEDVNLNADFKLLAIAAKNMIDNALKYSPNKHVNITITRESIKFINEGERLSKELRHYVEPFTKG
-292 RPTLGVLYDNRV
+292 ESAQKSFGLGLYIVENIIKAHKLTLGYEYKNGLNVFSFENLQN
-304 AVLMGDF
+304 
-311 ILSSALVGAIALSD
+311 IA
-325 LRIMGIVS
+325 
-333 AIGRELTEGEIRQ
+333 A
-346 FETAEGI
+346 
-353 ILDEA
+353 
-358 TYYDIIF
+358 
-365 QKTAVLFRSC
+365 
-375 AEVAAITTEASTE
+375 
-388 DYDRAARIGTA
+388 
-399 LGMAFQIRDDIFD
+399 
-412 YYRSDVG
+412 
-419 KPTGNDIREGK
+419 
-430 ITLPLLHVLTEL
+430 
-442 QKEGK
+442 
-447 ATPYLALL
+447 
-455 SEKPIPPSSIEQLTT
+455 
-470 LAHEAGGIDYAWKRL
+470 
-485 YHYIDE
+485 
-491 AKTLLCS
+491 
-498 FPESEYRTSLLAL
+498 
-511 ADYIAERTI
+511 

>member
-77 TNERQKEEILANATV
+77 TNEQQKEEILANATV

-113 LKVRHVDKVL
+113 LKVQHVDKVL

-264 QVTSSIT
+264 QVTSNIA

-278 RIDDVIDEAKTRRG
+278 RIDDIIDEALDIAMVDPGQVTISKLEDVNLNADFKLLAIAAKNMIDNALKYSPNKHVNITITRESIKFINEGERLSKELRHYVEPFTKG
-292 RPTLGVLYDNRV
+292 ESAQKSFGLGLYIVENIIKAHKLTLGYEYKNGLNVFSFENLQN
-304 AVLMGDF
+304 
-311 ILSSALVGAIALSD
+311 IA
-325 LRIMGIVS
+325 
-333 AIGRELTEGEIRQ
+333 A
-346 FETAEGI
+346 
-353 ILDEA
+353 
-358 TYYDIIF
+358 
-365 QKTAVLFRSC
+365 
-375 AEVAAITTEASTE
+375 
-388 DYDRAARIGTA
+388 
-399 LGMAFQIRDDIFD
+399 
-412 YYRSDVG
+412 
-419 KPTGNDIREGK
+419 
-430 ITLPLLHVLTEL
+430 
-442 QKEGK
+442 
-447 ATPYLALL
+447 
-455 SEKPIPPSSIEQLTT
+455 
-470 LAHEAGGIDYAWKRL
+470 
-485 YHYIDE
+485 
-491 AKTLLCS
+491 
-498 FPESEYRTSLLAL
+498 
-511 ADYIAERTI
+511 

>member
-113 LKVRHVDKVL
+113 LKVQHVDKVL

-198 YDAVCQIKNLNAS
+198 YDAVSQIKNLNAS

-264 QVTSSIT
+264 QVTSSIA

-278 RIDDVIDEAKTRRG
+278 RIDDVIDEALDIAMVDPGQVTISKLEDVNLKADFKLLAIAAKNMIDNALKYSPNKHVNITITRESIKFINEGERLSKELRHYVEPFTKG
-292 RPTLGVLYDNRV
+292 ESAQKSFGLGLYIVENIIKAHKLTLGYEYKNGLNVFSFENLQN
-304 AVLMGDF
+304 
-311 ILSSALVGAIALSD
+311 IA
-325 LRIMGIVS
+325 
-333 AIGRELTEGEIRQ
+333 A
-346 FETAEGI
+346 
-353 ILDEA
+353 
-358 TYYDIIF
+358 
-365 QKTAVLFRSC
+365 
-375 AEVAAITTEASTE
+375 
-388 DYDRAARIGTA
+388 
-399 LGMAFQIRDDIFD
+399 
-412 YYRSDVG
+412 
-419 KPTGNDIREGK
+419 
-430 ITLPLLHVLTEL
+430 
-442 QKEGK
+442 
-447 ATPYLALL
+447 
-455 SEKPIPPSSIEQLTT
+455 
-470 LAHEAGGIDYAWKRL
+470 
-485 YHYIDE
+485 
-491 AKTLLCS
+491 
-498 FPESEYRTSLLAL
+498 
-511 ADYIAERTI
+511 

>member
-113 LKVRHVDKVL
+113 LKVQHVDKVL

-264 QVTSSIT
+264 QVTSNIA

-278 RIDDVIDEAKTRRG
+278 RIDDVIDEALDIAMVDPGQVTISK
-292 RPTLGVLYDNRV
+292 LEDVNLN
-304 AVLMGDF
+304 ADF
-311 ILSSALVGAIALSD
+311 KLLAIAAKNMIDNALKYSPNKHVN
-325 LRIMGIVS
+325 ITIT
-333 AIGRELTEGEIRQ
+333 RESIKFINEGERLSKELRHYVEPFTKGESTQKSFGLGLYIVENIIKAHKLTLSYEYKNGLNVFS
-346 FETAEGI
+346 FENLQNI
-353 ILDEA
+353 
-358 TYYDIIF
+358 
-365 QKTAVLFRSC
+365 
-375 AEVAAITTEASTE
+375 AA
-388 DYDRAARIGTA
+388 
-399 LGMAFQIRDDIFD
+399 
-412 YYRSDVG
+412 
-419 KPTGNDIREGK
+419 
-430 ITLPLLHVLTEL
+430 
-442 QKEGK
+442 
-447 ATPYLALL
+447 
-455 SEKPIPPSSIEQLTT
+455 
-470 LAHEAGGIDYAWKRL
+470 
-485 YHYIDE
+485 
-491 AKTLLCS
+491 
-498 FPESEYRTSLLAL
+498 
-511 ADYIAERTI
+511 

>member
-107 YQNHHY
+107 YQNYHY
-113 LKVRHVDKVL
+113 LKVQHVDKVL

-138 KIIFSLVAII
+138 KIIFLLVAII

-264 QVTSSIT
+264 QVTSNIA

-278 RIDDVIDEAKTRRG
+278 RIDDVIDEALDIAMVDPGQVTISK
-292 RPTLGVLYDNRV
+292 LEDVNLN
-304 AVLMGDF
+304 ADF
-311 ILSSALVGAIALSD
+311 KLLAIAAKNMIDNALKYSPNKHVN
-325 LRIMGIVS
+325 ITIT
-333 AIGRELTEGEIRQ
+333 RESIKFINEGERLSKELRHYVEPFTKGESAQKSFGLGLYIVENIIKAHKLTLSYEYKNGLNVFS
-346 FETAEGI
+346 FENLQNI
-353 ILDEA
+353 
-358 TYYDIIF
+358 
-365 QKTAVLFRSC
+365 
-375 AEVAAITTEASTE
+375 AA
-388 DYDRAARIGTA
+388 
-399 LGMAFQIRDDIFD
+399 
-412 YYRSDVG
+412 
-419 KPTGNDIREGK
+419 
-430 ITLPLLHVLTEL
+430 
-442 QKEGK
+442 
-447 ATPYLALL
+447 
-455 SEKPIPPSSIEQLTT
+455 
-470 LAHEAGGIDYAWKRL
+470 
-485 YHYIDE
+485 
-491 AKTLLCS
+491 
-498 FPESEYRTSLLAL
+498 
-511 ADYIAERTI
+511 

>member
-77 TNERQKEEILANATV
+77 TNEQQKEEILANATV

-113 LKVRHVDKVL
+113 LKVQHVDKIL

-138 KIIFSLVAII
+138 KIIFLLVAII

-198 YDAVCQIKNLNAS
+198 YDAVSQIKSLNAS

-264 QVTSSIT
+264 QVTSNIA

-278 RIDDVIDEAKTRRG
+278 RIDDIIDEALDIAMVDPGQVTISK
-292 RPTLGVLYDNRV
+292 LEDVNLN
-304 AVLMGDF
+304 ADF
-311 ILSSALVGAIALSD
+311 KLLAIAAKNMIDNALKYSPNKHVN
-325 LRIMGIVS
+325 ITIT
-333 AIGRELTEGEIRQ
+333 RESIKFINEGERLSKELRHYVEPFTKGESAQKSFGLGLYIVENIIKAHKLTLSYEYKNGLNVFS
-346 FETAEGI
+346 FENLQNI
-353 ILDEA
+353 
-358 TYYDIIF
+358 
-365 QKTAVLFRSC
+365 
-375 AEVAAITTEASTE
+375 AA
-388 DYDRAARIGTA
+388 
-399 LGMAFQIRDDIFD
+399 
-412 YYRSDVG
+412 
-419 KPTGNDIREGK
+419 
-430 ITLPLLHVLTEL
+430 
-442 QKEGK
+442 
-447 ATPYLALL
+447 
-455 SEKPIPPSSIEQLTT
+455 
-470 LAHEAGGIDYAWKRL
+470 
-485 YHYIDE
+485 
-491 AKTLLCS
+491 
-498 FPESEYRTSLLAL
+498 
-511 ADYIAERTI
+511 

>member
-77 TNERQKEEILANATV
+77 TNEQQKEEILANATV

-113 LKVRHVDKVL
+113 LKVQHVDKVL

-236 IEKSKNQERLVSVF
+236 IEKNKNQERLVSVF

-264 QVTSSIT
+264 QVTSNIA

-278 RIDDVIDEAKTRRG
+278 RIDDVIDEALDIAMVDPGQVTISK
-292 RPTLGVLYDNRV
+292 LEDVNLN
-304 AVLMGDF
+304 ADF
-311 ILSSALVGAIALSD
+311 KLLAIAAKNMIDNAVKYSPNKHVN
-325 LRIMGIVS
+325 ITIT
-333 AIGRELTEGEIRQ
+333 RESIQFINEGERLSKELRHYVEPFTKGESAQKSFGLGLYIVENIIKAHKLTLSYEYKNGLNVFS
-346 FETAEGI
+346 FENLQNI
-353 ILDEA
+353 
-358 TYYDIIF
+358 
-365 QKTAVLFRSC
+365 
-375 AEVAAITTEASTE
+375 AA
-388 DYDRAARIGTA
+388 
-399 LGMAFQIRDDIFD
+399 
-412 YYRSDVG
+412 
-419 KPTGNDIREGK
+419 
-430 ITLPLLHVLTEL
+430 
-442 QKEGK
+442 
-447 ATPYLALL
+447 
-455 SEKPIPPSSIEQLTT
+455 
-470 LAHEAGGIDYAWKRL
+470 
-485 YHYIDE
+485 
-491 AKTLLCS
+491 
-498 FPESEYRTSLLAL
+498 
-511 ADYIAERTI
+511 